1 MKVFRIDRVARTLHE
16 YSKLMGKHRGK
27 WVPRIERREPWS
39 FGVMS
44 SINVIKKAICN
55 I

>member
-16 YSKLMGKHRGK
+16 YSKLLGKNRGK

-44 SINVIKKAICN
+44 SINLIRKAVYN